1 MSFEDLGKRE
11 EKLANFLAF
20 FILLLF
26 IYLGGKEYEKLYM
39 KKQEFFIIF
48 QTSYPKISL
57 IPPKIYLFPN
67 LANKT
72 LKKMCS
78 RANMPISFGKK
89 MILKTGE
96 GIIFQ
101 ENIHPLMYQKIK
113 FFFVNFVQNTKI
125 KEY

>member
-78 RANMPISFGKK
+78 RAYMPISFGKK
-89 MILKTGE
+89 NDFKDRRGNYFSGKYTPPDVPK
-96 GIIFQ
+96 
-101 ENIHPLMYQKIK
+101 NKK
-113 FFFVNFVQNTKI
+113 FFL
-125 KEY
+125 